1 MRIGT
6 VGGMI
11 QTNAQTVELHLGPE
25 ELVISNRY
33 EVLSIANDILIGI
46 WFLVGSC
53 FFFSESLMFAG
64 TVLFVIGSAR
74 GQRALMKLPEKI
86 SNMHLLC
93 IMQKLP
99 LGPAIEL
106 RAHLLD
112 L

>member
-64 TVLFVIGSAR
+64 TVLFVIGSIEMLAR
-74 GQRALMKLPEKI
+74 PVIRLARRVHLQRYRSGNSTAP
-86 SNMHLLC
+86 SNC
-93 IMQKLP
+93 Q
-99 LGPAIEL
+99 
-106 RAHLLD
+106 D
-112 L
+112 F